1 MPGSRTSRRLGA
13 WRPWAGREP
22 MGSIKPI
29 VVHEAS
35 GAPVDAEASGFELR
49 ARGLADRFQARAV
62 ANGPPSSAFAARTVP
77 RVCPVLLVGAPP
89 VFLAGLRALLAQQ
102 SGFHVVGAEAGGASR
117 LQSVGLAYGIVVF
130 AAAAWTD
137 ACAQALDMLRAK
149 HPRVRVV
156 LLVADADPGRMQ
168 QFLAGGGF
176 AAMPM
181 AAEVE
186 TVLAAIRGAHPAVT
200 QAMAADAPVLV
211 PVPVP
216 VPVHRSELSA
226 RERLVL
232 RSKVSGHSNKAIAV
246 ALDLSVKTVETYY
259 TRGMEKLGLHS
270 RAEALQYGVMQG
282 WLTET

>member
-1 MPGSRTSRRLGA
+1 MPGSATARRLGA

-22 MGSIKPI
+22 MVSIKPI
-29 VVHEAS
+29 AVHEAS
-35 GAPVDAEASGFELR
+35 GAPVDTEASGFELR
-49 ARGLADRFQARAV
+49 ARGLADRFHARAV

-117 LQSVGLAYGIVVF
+117 LQSVGLAYGMVVF

-181 AAEVE
+181 GAEVE

-200 QAMAADAPVLV
+200 QAMSQAMAADA
-211 PVPVP
+211 P
-216 VPVHRSELSA
+216 VPVHRSERSA
-226 RERLVL
+226 RDRLVL

-246 ALDLSVKTVETYY
+246 ALDISVKTVETYY

>member
-1 MPGSRTSRRLGA
+1 MPGSATARRLGA

-22 MGSIKPI
+22 MVSIKPI
-29 VVHEAS
+29 AVHEAS
-35 GAPVDAEASGFELR
+35 GAPVDTEASGFELR
-49 ARGLADRFQARAV
+49 ARGLADRFHARAEV
-62 ANGPPSSAFAARTVP
+62 NGPPSSAFAVRTVP

-102 SGFHVVGAEAGGASR
+102 AGFHVVGAEAGGASR
-117 LQSVGLAYGIVVF
+117 LQSVGLAYGMVVF

-181 AAEVE
+181 GAEVE
-186 TVLAAIRGAHPAVT
+186 TVLATIRGAHPAVT
-200 QAMAADAPVLV
+200 QAMAADAR
-211 PVPVP
+211 VP

-246 ALDLSVKTVETYY
+246 ALDISVKTVETYY

>member
-1 MPGSRTSRRLGA
+1 MPGSATARRSGARRLGA

-22 MGSIKPI
+22 MVSIKPI
-29 VVHEAS
+29 AVHEAS
-35 GAPVDAEASGFELR
+35 GAPVDTEASGFELR
-49 ARGLADRFQARAV
+49 ARGLTDRFHARAV
-62 ANGPPSSAFAARTVP
+62 ANGPPSSAFAVRTVP

-117 LQSVGLAYGIVVF
+117 LQSVGLAYGMVVF

-149 HPRVRVV
+149 YPHVRVV

-181 AAEVE
+181 GAEVE
-186 TVLAAIRGAHPAVT
+186 TVLATIRGAHPAETPAAGV
-200 QAMAADAPVLV
+200 QARGPVQ
-211 PVPVP
+211 
-216 VPVHRSELSA
+216 RSALSA
-226 RERLVL
+226 REWLVL
-232 RSKVSGHSNKAIAV
+232 RCKVNGHSNKAIA
-246 ALDLSVKTVETYY
+246 AELEISVKTVETYY

-270 RAEALQYGVMQG
+270 RAEMLQYAVIEG
-282 WLTET
+282 WFTRT

>member
-1 MPGSRTSRRLGA
+1 
-13 WRPWAGREP
+13 
-22 MGSIKPI
+22 MGNIKPI
-29 VVHEAS
+29 AVHEAS
-35 GAPVDAEASGFELR
+35 GAPVDTEASGFELR

-62 ANGPPSSAFAARTVP
+62 ANGSPSSAFAARTVP

-117 LQSVGLAYGIVVF
+117 LQSVGLAYGMVVF

-137 ACAQALDMLRAK
+137 ACAQALDMLRAT

-186 TVLAAIRGAHPAVT
+186 TVLATIRGAHPAMS
-200 QAMAADAPVLV
+200 QAMAADGR
-211 PVPVP
+211 

-226 RERLVL
+226 REGLVM

-246 ALDLSVKTVETYY
+246 ALDISVKTVETYY

>member
-1 MPGSRTSRRLGA
+1 MPGSATARRLGA

-22 MGSIKPI
+22 MVSIKPI
-29 VVHEAS
+29 AVHEAS
-35 GAPVDAEASGFELR
+35 GAPVGTEASGFELR
-49 ARGLADRFQARAV
+49 ARGLTDRFHARAEV
-62 ANGPPSSAFAARTVP
+62 NGPPSSAFAVRTVP

-102 SGFHVVGAEAGGASR
+102 AGFHVVGAEAGGVSR
-117 LQSVGLAYGIVVF
+117 LQSVGLAYGMVVF

-181 AAEVE
+181 GAEVE
-186 TVLAAIRGAHPAVT
+186 TVLATIRGAHPAVT
-200 QAMAADAPVLV
+200 QAMAADAR
-211 PVPVP
+211 VP

-246 ALDLSVKTVETYY
+246 ALDISVKTVETYY

>member
-1 MPGSRTSRRLGA
+1 
-13 WRPWAGREP
+13 

-29 VVHEAS
+29 TVHEAS
-35 GAPVDAEASGFELR
+35 GTPFDTEASGFELR
-49 ARGLADRFQARAV
+49 AHGLADRFQTRAV

-77 RVCPVLLVGAPP
+77 RVCPILLVGAPP

-117 LQSVGLAYGIVVF
+117 LQSVGLAYGMVVF

-149 HPRVRVV
+149 HPHVRVV

-186 TVLAAIRGAHPAVT
+186 TVLATIRGAHPAMSQAMS
-200 QAMAADAPVLV
+200 QAMAADAR
-211 PVPVP
+211 

-226 RERLVL
+226 RERLVM

-246 ALDLSVKTVETYY
+246 ALDISVKTVETYY

-282 WLTET
+282 WLTES